1 MIIGDWLMK
10 TIFYICTKPIKHW
23 EIFTPPE
30 TFNESS
36 SDISVL
42 LLDQEQDLPNI
53 HASQIWKLAL
63 TEGDISTQNISYQ
76 GFLEQIFL
84 HDLSLVI

>member
-1 MIIGDWLMK
+1 MK
-10 TIFYICTKPIKHW
+10 KIFYICTKPIKHW
-23 EIFTPPE
+23 EIFTPHE
-30 TFNESS
+30 TFKISP

-42 LLDQEQDLPNI
+42 LLNQEQDLQDI
-53 HASQIWKLAL
+53 HASQIWKLSPS
-63 TEGDISTQNISYQ
+63 EEEVGTQNISYQ

>member
-1 MIIGDWLMK
+1 MK

-30 TFNESS
+30 PVNVSS
-36 SDISVL
+36 SNISVL

-53 HASQIWKLAL
+53 HASQIWKLAS
-63 TEGDISTQNISYQ
+63 TERDVSTQKISYQ

>member
-1 MIIGDWLMK
+1 MK

-23 EIFTPPE
+23 EIFTPTE
-30 TFNESS
+30 TVNVSS

-53 HASQIWKLAL
+53 HASQIWKLAS
-63 TEGDISTQNISYQ
+63 TERDLSTQKISYQ

>member
-1 MIIGDWLMK
+1 MK
-10 TIFYICTKPIKHW
+10 KIFYICTKPIKHW

-30 TFNESS
+30 SFNVSA

-42 LLDQEQDLPNI
+42 LLNQEQDLSNI
-53 HASQIWKLAL
+53 HASQIWKLAS
-63 TEGDISTQNISYQ
+63 TEGDIPTRNISYQ